1 MYLVLFLQAWGD
13 FHFHPVKTAIS
24 TRESSFF
31 NTKHNKHVENTV
43 DNVFTNPSKNQS
55 AVQRSR
61 HLPSILTIVTAYWNL
76 GTFRKGSGN
85 MHFSTETYF
94 KWATVFKYLLN
105 PLVVYTDSEEF
116 KELKERLQSD
126 RINNTMIYL
135 TSRTVF

>member
-24 TRESSFF
+24 TRESSFY